1 MSSYTGVDAFI
12 QLLRIY
18 TPIENKPF
26 LKEIAPFALVAF
38 LIVYACLL
46 ITDGYYF
53 LVFLILGFSIGAF
66 YSNNSAV
73 SVDYSQLERSL
84 SYKEQTLEQVRKRR
98 RKKRRKKVNFAMQH
112 KNNILISL
120 VIA

>member
-1 MSSYTGVDAFI
+1 MSYTGVEAFI

-26 LKEIAPFALVAF
+26 LKEIAPFASISF

-53 LVFLILGFSIGAF
+53 LVFLALGFSIGIF
-66 YSNNSAV
+66 YSSNQEAN
-73 SVDYSQLERSL
+73 YNFSQYERNL
-84 SYKEQTLEQVRKRR
+84 SYKEQTLEQV
-98 RKKRRKKVNFAMQH
+98 KKKKKKSE
-112 KNNILISL
+112 KN
-120 VIA
+120 

>member
-1 MSSYTGVDAFI
+1 M
-12 QLLRIY
+12 
-18 TPIENKPF
+18 PIENKPI
-26 LKEIAPFALVAF
+26 LKEIAPFAWVAF

-53 LVFLILGFSIGAF
+53 LVFLMLGFSIGIF

-84 SYKEQTLEQVRKRR
+84 SYKEQALEQVRKRR
-98 RKKRRKKVNFAMQH
+98 RKRRKKVNFAMQH